1 MKKIFIVSTILVTT
15 ILLPLLTGCVQLDA
29 PKVQY
34 IDYRINRVNTEGV
47 EVNFYFDVTNKNP
60 VSLDVANYSYDVYT
74 NNKKVITQTGHGF
87 SLAANATQRITLPV
101 FVRYEGVF
109 GAALSLI
116 ESIARGEK
124 EMDYRVDGSI
134 SAGAMGLTA
143 TAPLKASGKIKI
155 PANIQIR

>member
-1 MKKIFIVSTILVTT
+1 MKKIIVVSCLLLVVS
-15 ILLPLLTGCVQLDA
+15 LLTGCVQLDA
-29 PKVQY
+29 PKVKY
-34 IDYRINRVNTEGV
+34 IDYRINRINTEGV

-60 VSLDVANYSYDVYT
+60 VSLDVANYSYNVYI
-74 NNKKVITQTGHGF
+74 NNKKILTQTGHGF

-109 GAALSLI
+109 GAALSII
-116 ESIARGEK
+116 ESLARGEK

-143 TAPLKASGKIKI
+143 SAPINASGKIKI
-155 PANIQIR
+155 PTNIQIK